1 MLSSY
6 RISVLLLKRLLF
18 LVAPL
23 SYTRC
28 NAMNF
33 QPFYSIRAPYIFYL
47 LAVGLLSYACPATAQ
62 ESVPSP
68 GPPQKRAVW
77 ITGATLHLGNGSV
90 LSPGVIG
97 FSDGVIQYV
106 GTGAEIR
113 IDPSQSD
120 VIDASGAHVYPGFF
134 AFNSILGLNEI
145 DAVRATRDDAE
156 TGAINP
162 NVRALIAY
170 NTDSRI
176 IPTVRN
182 TGVLLQQIAPQGGL
196 LSGRSSVVQMDAW
209 NWEDAAV
216 ASDEGMYINWPSL
229 RIYDAPWAPPA
240 DEQLKST
247 QQTLERLTR
256 LFDDARAYTTARKP
270 IDVRKGSDAASAVD
284 VNLVLESM
292 RPVFNGQA
300 RLYVRVDEARGMLY
314 ALNFFA
320 SYGIKPVL
328 VGAAE
333 ADEVLGELKSR
344 GVMVVLGRTQSLPNR
359 GGDRVDARYRL
370 PYLLD
375 SAGIPFS
382 LSLDG
387 AWEQRVQVF
396 QAGQAI
402 GYGLPYEEAVRALTL
417 DAARI
422 TGIDARYGSLEVG
435 KSATLFV
442 SEGDAFE
449 IMGNKLSH
457 AFVDG
462 RRMNLGDK
470 QKELY
475 RKFSDKYGVDRPE

>member
-1 MLSSY
+1 MKVHSFCF
-6 RISVLLLKRLLF
+6 IK
-18 LVAPL
+18 
-23 SYTRC
+23 
-28 NAMNF
+28 
-33 QPFYSIRAPYIFYL
+33 APYIL
-47 LAVGLLSYACPATAQ
+47 CLAFIGFLSYVHPVAAQ

-68 GPPQKRAVW
+68 GTPQKRAVW

-90 LSPGVIG
+90 LSPGTLG

-113 IDPSQSD
+113 LDPSQAD
-120 VIDASGAHVYPGFF
+120 IIDASGAHVYPGFF

-162 NVRALIAY
+162 HVRALIAY
-170 NTDSRI
+170 NTDSRV

-196 LSGRSSVVQMDAW
+196 VSGRSSVVQMDAW

-216 ASDEGMYINWPSL
+216 AADEGIYINWPSL
-229 RIYDAPWAPPA
+229 RVYDAPWAPPA
-240 DEQLKST
+240 EEQMKSAQIT
-247 QQTLERLTR
+247 MERLTR
-256 LFDDARAYTTARKP
+256 LFDDARAYVKARKAV
-270 IDVRKGSDAASAVD
+270 DVRKGSDAASSVD
-284 VNLVLESM
+284 INLVLESM
-292 RPVFNGQA
+292 RSVFSGQS
-300 RLYVRVDEARGMLY
+300 RLYVRVDEARGMLS

-320 SYGIKPVL
+320 AYGLKPVL

-333 ADEVLGELKSR
+333 ADEVLGELKSH
-344 GVMVVLGRTQSLPNR
+344 GVMLVLGRVQSLPNR
-359 GGDRVDARYRL
+359 AGDRVDARYRL

-375 SAGIPFS
+375 SAGISFS
-382 LSLDG
+382 LSLEG

-396 QAGQAI
+396 QAGQAVS
-402 GYGLPYEEAVRALTL
+402 YGLPYEEAVRALTL

-422 TGIDARYGSLEVG
+422 TGIDTRYGSLEVG

-449 IMGNKLSH
+449 VMGNRLSH

-462 RRMNLGDK
+462 RRMSLGDK

>member
-1 MLSSY
+1 MN
-6 RISVLLLKRLLF
+6 LLHIYFIK
-18 LVAPL
+18 
-23 SYTRC
+23 
-28 NAMNF
+28 
-33 QPFYSIRAPYIFYL
+33 APYIL
-47 LAVGLLSYACPATAQ
+47 CLAFVGLLSCGCPAAAQ

-68 GPPQKRAVW
+68 GPTQKRAVW

-90 LSPGVIG
+90 LSPGILG
-97 FSDGVIQYV
+97 FSEGVIQYV

-113 IDPSQSD
+113 LDPSQAD
-120 VIDASGAHVYPGFF
+120 IIDAAGAHVYPGFF

-145 DAVRATRDDAE
+145 DAVRATRDNAE

-162 NVRALIAY
+162 HVRALIAY
-170 NTDSRI
+170 NTDSRV

-196 LSGRSSVVQMDAW
+196 VSGRSSVVQMDAW

-216 ASDEGMYINWPSL
+216 AADEGIYINWPSL
-229 RIYDAPWAPPA
+229 RVYDAPWAPSA
-240 DEQLKST
+240 EDQIKSA
-247 QQTLERLTR
+247 QQTLERLTS
-256 LFDDARAYTTARKP
+256 LFDDALAYVRARKAV
-270 IDVRKGSDAASAVD
+270 DVRKGSDASSAVD
-284 VNLVLESM
+284 INLVLESM
-292 RPVFNGQA
+292 RSILSGQS
-300 RLYVRVDEARGMLY
+300 RIYVRVDEARGMLS

-320 SYGIKPVL
+320 SYGIKPIL

-333 ADEVLGELKSR
+333 ADEILGELKSR
-344 GVMVVLGRTQSLPNR
+344 GVMLVLGRVQSLPNR
-359 GGDRVDARYRL
+359 AGDRVDARYRL

-375 SAGIPFS
+375 SVGIPFS
-382 LSLDG
+382 LSLEG

-396 QAGQAI
+396 QAGQAVS
-402 GYGLPYEEAVRALTL
+402 YGLPYEEAVRALSL

-422 TGIDARYGSLEVG
+422 TGVDAHYGSLEVG

-449 IMGNKLSH
+449 VTGNKLTH

-462 RRMNLGDK
+462 RRMSLGDK

-475 RKFSDKYGVDRPE
+475 RKFSDKYGVERPE

>member
-1 MLSSY
+1 MKLFQNYFIKSAYILCLTFVGILSG
-6 RISVLLLKRLLF
+6 V
-18 LVAPL
+18 
-23 SYTRC
+23 
-28 NAMNF
+28 
-33 QPFYSIRAPYIFYL
+33 
-47 LAVGLLSYACPATAQ
+47 CPAAAQ

-77 ITGATLHLGNGSV
+77 ITGASLHLGNGGV
-90 LSPGVIG
+90 LSPGLIG
-97 FSDGVIQYV
+97 FSDGIIHYV

-113 IDPSQSD
+113 LDPSQAD
-120 VIDASGAHVYPGFF
+120 IIDASGSHIYPGFF

-162 NVRALIAY
+162 HVRALIAY
-170 NTDSRI
+170 NTDSRV

-196 LSGRSSVVQMDAW
+196 VSGRSSVVQMDAW

-216 ASDEGMYINWPSL
+216 AADEGIYINWPSL
-229 RIYDAPWAPPA
+229 RVYDAPWAPPA
-240 DEQLKST
+240 EEQMKSN
-247 QQTLERLTR
+247 QQTIEQITR
-256 LFDDARAYTTARKP
+256 LFDDARAYITARKP
-270 IDVRKGSDAASAVD
+270 IDVKKGDDAASAVD
-284 VNLVLESM
+284 INLVLESM
-292 RPVFNGQA
+292 RPVFGGQS
-300 RLYVRVDEARGMLY
+300 RLYVRVDEARGMLA

-359 GGDRVDARYRL
+359 AGDRVDARYRL

-375 SAGIPFS
+375 SAGIVFSFS
-382 LSLDG
+382 LEG

-396 QAGQAI
+396 QAGQAV

-449 IMGNKLSH
+449 VMGNKLSH

-462 RRMNLGDK
+462 RRMSLGDK